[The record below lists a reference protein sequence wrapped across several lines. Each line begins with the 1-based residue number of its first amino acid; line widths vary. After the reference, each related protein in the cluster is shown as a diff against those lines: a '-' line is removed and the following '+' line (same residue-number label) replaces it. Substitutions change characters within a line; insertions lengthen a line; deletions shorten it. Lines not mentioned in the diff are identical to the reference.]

1 MTHHLGYEKNQSRP
15 GANSRNGYSTK
26 TVITGD
32 GPLELRTPRDRDGT
46 FEPQLVK
53 KNQTRITGMDNQ
65 ILSLYAKGMTTR
77 EIATAFKELYDADVS
92 PALISKVTDAVMEQV
107 VEWQNR
113 PLDAVYPIVYLDCIV
128 LKVRQDSRVINKSV
142 FLALGIN
149 IEGQKEL
156 LGMWLAENEGAK
168 FWLNV
173 LTELKN
179 RGLNDILIACVDG
192 LKGFPDAI
200 NTVYPK
206 ARIQLCIVHMVRNS
220 LRFVSWRDY
229 KAVTRDLKAIY
240 QAPTEEAGQQALEAF
255 AAAWDS
261 RYPQISRS
269 WQANWPNLATFFAY
283 PTDIR
288 KVIYT
293 TNAIES
299 LNSVIRH
306 AIKKRKVF
314 PTDDS
319 VKKVVWLA
327 IQSASQK
334 WTMPLKDWRMAMSRF
349 IIEFGDRLD
358 GHVWFFRTVF
368 PVSVAAAMNPEHM
381 AECDHRIMH
390 SEFPDYREL
399 FRESDIKSAVA
410 FLIFHSPFQCVV
422 AFSSAHVFRFV
433 LVLSERLLVFCPDAH
448 HAVV

>member
-1 MTHHLGYEKNQSRP
+1 MNEKQLQALANELAKNLKTPDDLNQFDRLLKKLSVEAALNAEMSHHLGYEKNQSKT
-15 GANSRNGYSTK
+15 GTNSRNGYTSK
-26 TVITGD
+26 TVMTGD
-32 GPLELRTPRDRDGT
+32 GPLELSTPRDRESS
-46 FEPQLVK
+46 FEPLLIK
-53 KNQTRITGMDNQ
+53 KNQTRFTGMDNQ
-65 ILSLYAKGMTTR
+65 ILTLYAKGMTTR
-77 EIATAFKELYDADVS
+77 EIVATFKELYDVDVS

-107 VEWQNR
+107 IEWQNR
-113 PLDAVYPIVYLDCIV
+113 PLDAIYPIVYLDCIV
-128 LKVRQDSRVINKSV
+128 LKVRQDNRVINKSV

-200 NTVYPK
+200 NAVYPET
-206 ARIQLCIVHMVRNS
+206 RIQLCIVHMVRNS
-220 LRFVSWRDY
+220 LRFVAWKDY
-229 KAVTRDLKAIY
+229 KAVTRDLKTIY
-240 QAPTEEAGQQALEAF
+240 QAPTEEAALQALNAF
-255 AAAWDS
+255 SEIWDH

-269 WQANWPNLATFFAY
+269 WQANWDNLSTFFDY
-283 PTDIR
+283 PTEIR

-314 PTDDS
+314 PTDDA
-319 VKKVVWLA
+319 VKKVIWLA
-327 IQSASQK
+327 IQAASKK
-334 WTMPLKDWRMAMSRF
+334 WTMPLQDWRMAMSRF

-358 GHVWFFRTVF
+358 GH
-368 PVSVAAAMNPEHM
+368 
-381 AECDHRIMH
+381 
-390 SEFPDYREL
+390 Y
-399 FRESDIKSAVA
+399 
-410 FLIFHSPFQCVV
+410 
-422 AFSSAHVFRFV
+422 
-433 LVLSERLLVFCPDAH
+433 
-448 HAVV
+448 